1 MVNGMVYFRDI
12 HPILVGG
19 LEHFFPY
26 IGNNTPIWLIFFQ
39 RGLKPSTRISVL
51 RGKMVIKPQIS
62 RASLFTMQTRYTP
75 NCGDLIRRIAIDQ
88 CILGA
93 YALFRD
99 KPRWISMQATYFPT
113 VGWEHIKEPHI
124 THLFGLRHSMV
135 SRTDPVMFVQQK
147 RIGWVTNQKSP
158 WWFYLT
164 PIFESHWL

>member
-75 NCGDLIRRIAIDQ
+75 NCGDLIKTNCDWPMYFGCLCLISRQTQVDKHASNVFSHSWMRTYK
-88 CILGA
+88 GTA
-93 YALFRD
+93 YYSFIWAKAQHGFADRPSD
-99 KPRWISMQATYFPT
+99 VCSAK
-113 VGWEHIKEPHI
+113 
-124 THLFGLRHSMV
+124 
-135 SRTDPVMFVQQK
+135 TDWMS
-147 RIGWVTNQKSP
+147 N
-158 WWFYLT
+158 
-164 PIFESHWL
+164 